1 MRKKLLVLVA
11 LLLMASMV
19 FTACGG
25 GAGTTPEEPAAET
38 PAAETPAEETP
49 AEETPAETPADSG
62 DKPYIAIIS
71 KGFQHQFW
79 QTVLKGSEDAAK
91 ELNVDITFDGPPSE
105 SDIQV
110 QLDQL
115 NAALG
120 KNPDAVC
127 LAALDTESVTA
138 QLLEAKEK
146 GIPVIGF
153 DSGVPNA
160 PEGTIVST
168 ASTDNEKAVL

>member
-1 MRKKLLVLVA
+1 MRRR
-11 LLLMASMV
+11 
-19 FTACGG
+19 
-25 GAGTTPEEPAAET
+25 AGTTPEEPAAET

-49 AEETPAETPADSG
+49 AEETLQKHQQIPVTNPILLLS
-62 DKPYIAIIS
+62 PR
-71 KGFQHQFW
+71 FQHQFW

-127 LAALDTESVTA
+127 LAALDTES
-138 QLLEAKEK
+138 
-146 GIPVIGF
+146 
-153 DSGVPNA
+153 
-160 PEGTIVST
+160 
-168 ASTDNEKAVL
+168 